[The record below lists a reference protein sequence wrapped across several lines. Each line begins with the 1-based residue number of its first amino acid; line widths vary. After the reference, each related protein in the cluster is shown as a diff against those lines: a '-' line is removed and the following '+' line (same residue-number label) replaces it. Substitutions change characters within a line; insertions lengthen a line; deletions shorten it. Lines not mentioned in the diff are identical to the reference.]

1 MAKIKLNGD
10 TSGYI
15 EISAPAVS
23 GNNTLELGPGTRIL
37 TNLDNT
43 FTGITTFSNGIHI
56 TSGGFILNQQRSD
69 THTSLI
75 IDKPDAG
82 TGTLKF
88 FNNGSASAYIQHT
101 GAEHLHYYLPSG
113 SGYHAFYTN
122 GSNERLRITSDGNI
136 TYGNQSTSTENNSS
150 ALVYISAGKEYWGGT
165 AGDYRALKYRIYDN
179 TIDDEYGIGVSSGLL
194 EIQSQ
199 SDIGFFAGGAGSGTG
214 RRHERMRIEGN
225 TGNVS
230 IGSASSGGWRLKVQV
245 ADSSSY
251 QSVFNLTN
259 NVNADFQ
266 IEIKS
271 NETRFGPST
280 NTPLAIKN
288 GAGEKLRITSAG
300 DLGIGT
306 NSPTTGNASGAKFI
320 HIHNS
325 ATNNS
330 NSPSEIYFTNANTGS
345 TGGAGGLITLFGT
358 DFYFWNYANADLR
371 FGTGGNERFKFDNQL
386 NTLDFVSTSKIRLK
400 GSYTT
405 GQTHAHLN
413 IGSDG
418 SGAET
423 RAIDIWGS
431 WGDQETKS
439 ITWNHGSGT
448 SNIVCQQRVRYNT
461 TPSSS
466 VYEIGRLY
474 HNGDTTAF
482 PFQLQSTS
490 TTTADLTIDGQIY
503 NKNQSFVAY
512 STQSDNIQS
521 STKIDYTVSSSQ
533 QSVFDNS
540 NSRFTAQRAGLYLF
554 YVRHWFIA
562 GQSGTCYLDMM
573 KNGTSV
579 KEFRVTHPSSSTEYE
594 TIQGMALVPMAVN
607 DYMEVN
613 GSAAGGASLHESSG
627 TRHSEF
633 SGFYVSG

>member
-43 FTGITTFSNGIHI
+43 FTGVSTFSSDIYLGNDIYLTDGSSGYEKVEVGANDIRVESKHVHSEFGVWTRSSSLSDRRNGID
-56 TSGGFILNQQRSD
+56 G
-69 THTSLI
+69 
-75 IDKPDAG
+75 
-82 TGTLKF
+82 
-88 FNNGSASAYIQHT
+88 NGNDLRLY
-101 GAEHLHYYLPSG
+101 
-113 SGYHAFYTN
+113 
-122 GSNERLRITSDGNI
+122 SNSTEKVRITSAGNVGI
-136 TYGNQSTSTENNSS
+136 GTDNPDATLKVNVASGNNGVVVQNTSTANIALFGARNGDATVQIGQWGSTASGSTFGLSNADLSFIYTTSYSTTHPS
-150 ALVYISAGKEYWGGT
+150 ALALGT
-165 AGDYRALKYRIYDN
+165 
-179 TIDDEYGIGVSSGLL
+179 VSNKP
-194 EIQSQ
+194 IV
-199 SDIGFFAGGAGSGTG
+199 FA
-214 RRHERMRIEGN
+214 
-225 TGNVS
+225 
-230 IGSASSGGWRLKVQV
+230 
-245 ADSSSY
+245 
-251 QSVFNLTN
+251 TN
-259 NVNADFQ
+259 NT
-266 IEIKS
+266 E
-271 NETRFGPST
+271 R
-280 NTPLAIKN
+280 
-288 GAGEKLRITSAG
+288 LRITSAG

-306 NSPTTGNASGAKFI
+306 NAPTTGNPSGAKFI

-325 ATNNS
+325 TTNTH
-330 NSPSEIYFTNANTGS
+330 SPAEIYFTNANTGS
-345 TGGAGGLITLFGT
+345 TGGSGGLITFFGS
-358 DFYFWNYANADLR
+358 DFYFWNYANANLH
-371 FGTGGNERFKFDNQL
+371 FGTGGNERFRFDNSL

-418 SGAET
+418 SGVDT

-431 WGDQETKS
+431 WGNQETKS
-439 ITWNHGSGT
+439 ITWNHGTGT
-448 SNIVCQQRVRYNT
+448 SNIVCQQRVRYNQS
-461 TPSSS
+461 PSYS

-474 HNGDTTAF
+474 HNQDTTAF
-482 PFQLQSTS
+482 PFQLESTGTS
-490 TTTADLTIDGQIY
+490 TANLTIDGQIY
-503 NKNQSFVAY
+503 NRNQSFVAY
-512 STQSDNIQS
+512 SSQNDNIQS
-521 STKIDYTVSSSQ
+521 STKIDYTVSSSYAN
-533 QSVFDNS
+533 VFDNT

-562 GQSGTCYLDMM
+562 GSSGTVYLDMM

-579 KEFRVTHPSSSTEYE
+579 KEFRVTHPTASTEYE
-594 TIQGMALVPMAVN
+594 SIQGTALVPMAVN